1 MTVPPAAAA
10 STIVYPD
17 TLELPQHRFAL
28 RPYMRPA
35 RKTVGLALSGGGANG
50 LSQIGVL
57 KALDEKG
64 VPVDFIA
71 GTSIGAIIGGLY
83 SCGYSPRNLEK
94 ISHSLPWQSIT
105 SFTND

>member
-1 MTVPPAAAA
+1 MSQVFELGAKTLLNVRIVFYISALITVFLTAMTAPGVAFA

-28 RPYMRPA
+28 RPFMRPA

-57 KALDEKG
+57 KAFDE
-64 VPVDFIA
+64 
-71 GTSIGAIIGGLY
+71 
-83 SCGYSPRNLEK
+83 
-94 ISHSLPWQSIT
+94 
-105 SFTND
+105 